1 MEDKEYYT
9 HEEML
14 DVVLGEIGTP
24 ERDEY
29 ESKMKSFQM
38 GEAIR
43 QARLSKHLTQ
53 EELGEKLGV
62 KRARVSR
69 MEKGENLTVSTVSR
83 AFKAMDISAV
93 VYVPGVGRVNL

>member
-1 MEDKEYYT
+1 MAVKEYYT

-14 DVVLGEIGTP
+14 DAVLGEIGTP

-29 ESKMKSFQM
+29 ESKMKSYQM

-83 AFKAMDISAV
+83 AFRAMDIPAV
-93 VYVPGVGRVNL
+93 VFVPGVGRVNL

>member
-38 GEAIR
+38 GEA
-43 QARLSKHLTQ
+43 
-53 EELGEKLGV
+53 
-62 KRARVSR
+62 
-69 MEKGENLTVSTVSR
+69 
-83 AFKAMDISAV
+83 MDISAV

>member
-43 QARLSKHLTQ
+43 QARLSRHLTQ
-53 EELGEKLGV
+53 EELGEKLGI

-69 MEKGENLTVSTVSR
+69 IEKGENLTVSTVSR
-83 AFKAMDISAV
+83 AFRAMDIPAV